1 MVLNDFLCYVCSE
14 VFIMPCFVPYIFDKN
29 RSQNLLLYYIV
40 FKVIQIMKEQI
51 PVKVQIGFIDSENW
65 IASLS
70 KERWT
75 PEEMKSDSDLTVRK
89 EP

>member
-1 MVLNDFLCYVCSE
+1 
-14 VFIMPCFVPYIFDKN
+14 
-29 RSQNLLLYYIV
+29 
-40 FKVIQIMKEQI
+40 MKEQI